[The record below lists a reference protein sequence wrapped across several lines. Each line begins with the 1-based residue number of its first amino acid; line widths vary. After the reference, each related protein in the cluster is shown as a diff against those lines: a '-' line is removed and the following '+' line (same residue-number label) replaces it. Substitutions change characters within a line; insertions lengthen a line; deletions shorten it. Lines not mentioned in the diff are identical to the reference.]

1 MGKGWE
7 GPGYQ
12 GDRRQRGPDMDDR
25 HGAGRGGA
33 AQELPAQH
41 GRAMVTR
48 MEYGRGGEVQ
58 ADTMRRARWE
68 PWQGAGTRWTRAV
81 VRHSRRG

>member
-41 GRAMVTR
+41 GGAMVTR
-48 MEYGRGGEVQ
+48 MEYGRGGEV
-58 ADTMRRARWE
+58 RAVE
-68 PWQGAGTRWTRAV
+68 LWQGAGTRWTRAV